1 MKKGKGVLADNHQN
15 MLAGVRTILE
25 NMFEKVFMVADEASL
40 LKVAEKMGPDLIVQT
55 CLSRSRGRNR
65 SYKKRTEIPFTDG

>member
-40 LKVAEKMGPDLIVQT
+40 LKVAEKMGPDLIVT
-55 CLSRSRGRNR
+55 DLSLPVTR
-65 SYKKRTEIPFTDG
+65 KEQVV